1 MLLNIDKKETGKQI
15 RRIMKET
22 GYTCKDIQNY
32 LSLSCVQTVYRWLDG
47 TNLPTLDNLYALSKL
62 MGSHWML
69 LWWERMHLII
79 HQSTSKRNRF
89 SFITHKKNQGS
100 PWFFSVNL

>member
-1 MLLNIDKKETGKQI
+1 MKSEVISMLLNIDKKETGKQI

-62 MGSHWML
+62 MGKPLDAFVVGAYAPDYPS
-69 LWWERMHLII
+69 I
-79 HQSTSKRNRF
+79 HIKEKQIQF
-89 SFITHKKNQGS
+89 YYA
-100 PWFFSVNL
+100 

>member
-62 MGSHWML
+62 MGKPLDAFVVGAYAPDYSS
-69 LWWERMHLII
+69 I
-79 HQSTSKRNRF
+79 HIKEKQIQF
-89 SFITHKKNQGS
+89 YYA
-100 PWFFSVNL
+100 

>member
-1 MLLNIDKKETGKQI
+1 MYDSLKSEVMDMLLSIDKKETGKQI
-15 RRIMKET
+15 RRIMEET

-62 MGSHWML
+62 MGKPLDAFVVGAYAPDYSS
-69 LWWERMHLII
+69 I
-79 HQSTSKRNRF
+79 HIKEKQIHF
-89 SFITHKKNQGS
+89 YYA
-100 PWFFSVNL
+100 

>member
-47 TNLPTLDNLYALSKL
+47 TNLPTLDILYALSKL
-62 MGSHWML
+62 MGKPL
-69 LWWERMHLII
+69 DAFVERMHLII

-100 PWFFSVNL
+100 PWFFNLNL